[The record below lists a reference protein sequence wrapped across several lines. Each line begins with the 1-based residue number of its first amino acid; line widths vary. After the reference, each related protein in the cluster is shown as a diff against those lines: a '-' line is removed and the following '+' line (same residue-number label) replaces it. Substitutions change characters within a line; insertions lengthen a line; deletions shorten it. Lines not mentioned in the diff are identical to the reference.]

1 MSDRDDQILNHIGL
15 YQLTLRRVIDEQFFD
30 GGNSGNV
37 VQRLV
42 VGKQIQIRDGL
53 PGRLNY
59 YQLTRAEA
67 KRRGLPE
74 SRARALQN
82 QALHTALATLWFCA
96 MSESNRHRLEQHE
109 VDGLFPDASP
119 VAIHCVERSPESHRL
134 IRIKVTDPDSDDRTV
149 LRSLR
154 KTVFKTLELPGLRPW
169 IETGRYCFSVV
180 TETETRV
187 QRIRQVIGTD
197 QQLSESATFIVEQAP
212 GVRTLKQALHDHQQR
227 RT

>member
-1 MSDRDDQILNHIGL
+1 MNDRDDQILNHVGL

-42 VGKQIQIRDGL
+42 AGRQLQIRDGL

-67 KRRGLPE
+67 RRRGLPE

-82 QALHTALATLWFCA
+82 QALHTALATLWFCT

-109 VDGLFPDASP
+109 VDRLFPEEAP
-119 VAIHCVERSPESHRL
+119 VAIHCVERSTDSHRL
-134 IRIKVTDPDSDDRTV
+134 IRMKVTDPDSDDRTV

-154 KTVFKTLELPGLRPW
+154 KMVFATMIMPGLRPW

-180 TETETRV
+180 TETESRV
-187 QRIRQVIGTD
+187 QRIRQIIETD
-197 QQLSESATFIVEQAP
+197 QQLSDSATFLVEQAP
-212 GVRTLKQALHDHQQR
+212 GVRTLKQALHDRQQR
-227 RT
+227 